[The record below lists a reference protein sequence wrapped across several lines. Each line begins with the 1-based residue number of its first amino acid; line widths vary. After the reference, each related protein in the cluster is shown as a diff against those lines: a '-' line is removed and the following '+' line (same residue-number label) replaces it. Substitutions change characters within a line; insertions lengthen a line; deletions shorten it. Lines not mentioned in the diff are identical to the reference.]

1 MAACYNAHMT
11 DSGAWLLNIIVFIFG
26 ASVGSFVNVVAYR
39 VPRDISIVRPGS
51 FCPHC
56 RRPVP
61 PWFNVPVLGY
71 ILLRGKCLRCGGWIA
86 PRYLITELALG
97 LIAVHLY
104 MGFILPD
111 ALARFALCAA
121 LFAVSWVDLDW
132 RIIPDVISLPGIAVG
147 VAAAA
152 FAMPDI
158 GWKDSLYGMAFGGG
172 LFFAIGEG
180 YRWLRGKEGMGM
192 GDVKLLAMIG
202 AFLGWQGV
210 IFTIFVGSILGALG
224 GVILHVLDWQPRAP
238 ELAAEA
244 SATAPDGEDTQYY
257 DGEADYSGEGLLQT
271 PVPFGPFL
279 SVAAGIFALFQ
290 PQLVRWY
297 LS

>member
-1 MAACYNAHMT
+1 MTRMT
-11 DSGAWLLNIIVFIFG
+11 DSGGWLLTIIVFFFG

-39 VPRDISIVRPGS
+39 LPRDISIVRPAS
-51 FCPHC
+51 FCPLC
-56 RRPVP
+56 RHSVP
-61 PWFNVPVLGY
+61 FWSNVPVFGY
-71 ILLRGKCLRCGGWIA
+71 LALRGKCLRCGGRIA
-86 PRYLITELALG
+86 ARYLVTEFALG

-104 MGFILPD
+104 MGFALPD

-121 LFAVSWVDLDW
+121 LFAASLIDLDW

-147 VAAAA
+147 VAAAS
-152 FAMPDI
+152 FAMPDV
-158 GWKDSLYGMAFGGG
+158 GWKDSLFGLALGGG
-172 LFFAIGEG
+172 LFFAIGEL

-202 AFLGWQGV
+202 AFLGWRGV
-210 IFTIFVGSILGALG
+210 IFTIFVGSSLGAVGGIILGL
-224 GVILHVLDWQPRAP
+224 LDWQPRAP
-238 ELAAEA
+238 EIEAEMAAA
-244 SATAPDGEDTQYY
+244 ALDDSAARPPGP
-257 DGEADYSGEGLLQT
+257 EADFGSEGLLQT

-290 PQLVRWY
+290 PQLIRWY

>member
-1 MAACYNAHMT
+1 MI
-11 DSGAWLLNIIVFIFG
+11 DSGAWLLTILVFLFG
-26 ASVGSFVNVVAYR
+26 ASIGSFVNVVAYR
-39 VPRDISIVRPGS
+39 IPRDISIIRPGS

-56 RRPVP
+56 RAPVP
-61 PWFNVPVLGY
+61 LWTNVPVLGY
-71 ILLRGKCLRCGGWIA
+71 IILRGKCARCGAWIA
-86 PRYLITELALG
+86 PRYLITELAMG

-104 MGFILPD
+104 QALTLPD
-111 ALARFALCAA
+111 AAARFVLCAA

-132 RIIPDVISLPGIAVG
+132 RIIPDVISLPGIVVG

-152 FAMPDI
+152 LAMPDI
-158 GWKDSLYGMAFGGG
+158 GWKDSLYGMALGGG
-172 LFFAIGEG
+172 LFFAIGEA

-192 GDVKLLAMIG
+192 GDVKLLTMIG

-210 IFTIFVGSILGALG
+210 IFTIFVGSSLGALG
-224 GVILHVLDWQPRAP
+224 GVLLGLLDWQPHAP
-238 ELAAEA
+238 ELEAELAAGSDQGHLHE
-244 SATAPDGEDTQYY
+244 
-257 DGEADYSGEGLLQT
+257 GEADYAGEGLLQT

-290 PQLVRWY
+290 PQLLRWY